1 MAPFGARD
9 QISAVLA
16 FMNEWELCGNNT
28 TERVVCNDSIFV
40 EKIAKLGSV
49 HFSLIVAAVLLLI
62 YRASDTKR

>member
-16 FMNEWELCGNNT
+16 FMNELQYYGVSY
-28 TERVVCNDSIFV
+28 VVYNDSIFV

-49 HFSLIVAAVLLLI
+49 HFSLILAAVLLLI